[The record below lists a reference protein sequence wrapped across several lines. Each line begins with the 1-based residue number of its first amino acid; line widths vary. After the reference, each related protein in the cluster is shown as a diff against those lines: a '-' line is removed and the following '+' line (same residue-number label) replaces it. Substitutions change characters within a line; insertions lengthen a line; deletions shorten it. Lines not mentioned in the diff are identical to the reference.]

1 VKQVAKIA
9 LIGAYIMHSLAR
21 KPENQIMAILIE
33 DIIAQ
38 HKKDDVEED
47 NPKEKLPPKYHD
59 LVNVFLGKAANTLPL
74 YRKGVDYYI
83 KLEPGKRPD

>member
-9 LIGAYIMHSLAR
+9 LIGAYAMRSLAR

-33 DIIAQ
+33 DIMAQ

-47 NPKEKLPPKYHD
+47 DLKEKLPPEYHD
-59 LVNVFLGKAANTLPL
+59 LVDVFLGKAANTLPL

>member
-9 LIGAYIMHSLAR
+9 LIGAYAMRSLAR

-38 HKKDDVEED
+38 HKKDDVKED
-47 NPKEKLPPKYHD
+47 DLKEKLPPEYHD
-59 LVNVFLGKAANTLPL
+59 LVDVFLGKAANTLPL
-74 YRKGVDYYI
+74 YHKGVDYYI
-83 KLEPGKRPD
+83 KLELGKRPD

>member
-1 VKQVAKIA
+1 
-9 LIGAYIMHSLAR
+9 
-21 KPENQIMAILIE
+21 MAISME

-47 NPKEKLPPKYHD
+47 DLKEKLPPKYHD
-59 LVNVFLGKAANTLPL
+59 LVDVFSGKAANTLPPHH
-74 YRKGVDYYI
+74 KGVDHHI

>member
-9 LIGAYIMHSLAR
+9 LIGAYAIRSLAR
-21 KPENQIMAILIE
+21 KPENQVIAITIE

-38 HKKDDVEED
+38 HNKDNVKEA
-47 NPKEKLPPKYHD
+47 NPKEQLPPEYHD
-59 LVNVFLGKAANTLPL
+59 LIDVFLGKVANTLPP